1 MRRRPP
7 RSTRTDTLFPYTTL
21 YRSDGT
27 SGRLRLCLRGDDA
40 EHACPGC
47 GGGHRRLPGE
57 TARRM
62 EGAVDSMDR
71 HLSESPPVDHDRYPD
86 DYLRQILNDVKTI
99 AVVGASNR
107 EIRPSYFVMRS
118 EEHTSELQSLM
129 RTSYAVFC
137 LKNKTLQS

>member
-1 MRRRPP
+1 
-7 RSTRTDTLFPYTTL
+7 
-21 YRSDGT
+21 
-27 SGRLRLCLRGDDA
+27 
-40 EHACPGC
+40 
-47 GGGHRRLPGE
+47 
-57 TARRM
+57 M

-107 EIRPSYFVMRS
+107 EIRPSYFVMKYLQGKGYRMIPINPALTGQAILGEPVYGGLADVPVRS

-129 RTSYAVFC
+129 RNSYAVFC
-137 LKNKTLQS
+137 LKKKITVKDKCT

>member
-1 MRRRPP
+1 MRISDWSSDVCSSDLPRRPDRSEVSADARRRQGSLLPAGG
-7 RSTRTDTLFPYTTL
+7 
-21 YRSDGT
+21 DGT
-27 SGRLRLCLRGDDA
+27 AGRLRLCLRGDDA

-86 DYLRQILNDVKTI
+86 DYLRQIPNDVKPN
-99 AVVGASNR
+99 AVVSPARKRGVWGKGVSVR
-107 EIRPSYFVMRS
+107 
-118 EEHTSELQSLM
+118 
-129 RTSYAVFC
+129 
-137 LKNKTLQS
+137 